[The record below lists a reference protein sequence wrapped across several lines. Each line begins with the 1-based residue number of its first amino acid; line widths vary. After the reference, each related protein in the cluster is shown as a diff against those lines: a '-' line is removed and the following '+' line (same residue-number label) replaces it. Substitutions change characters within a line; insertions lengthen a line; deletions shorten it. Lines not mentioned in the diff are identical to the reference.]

1 MKERLEKI
9 MKAAVDENFVS
20 GVNVLVLKDGK
31 EVVYGEYGLRNVEEH
46 KPMTRD
52 TMFRLYSMT
61 KPITATAVM
70 ILMDRGL
77 IDLADPISKYIPAF
91 RDAHVNIHG
100 ERDDAK
106 REIMILDLLNMTSGM
121 PYPNAGSVAG
131 RQATE
136 VFEEIDRRLYTE
148 EAMSTMEIINALGK
162 NDLEFHP
169 GEHFMY
175 GTSADVLGALVEV
188 VSGMRYSDFLKKEI
202 FGPLGMRDTDFYVP
216 WEKQDRLAKVY
227 NTVDG
232 NLVEVKTN
240 NLGIRYPMDKA
251 PAFESGGAGLASNL
265 DDYAKFATMLL
276 QGGIYNGTRIL
287 SSAVA
292 SYLTSGKLM
301 PNQQVDLDRD
311 WNGLYG
317 YTYGNL
323 MRVMEQPRQNPMLT
337 TIGEYG
343 WDGWLGV
350 YMANDPVN
358 NVTMLMGIQKID
370 AGTCS
375 LTRKLKNAIW
385 SELIG

>member
-1 MKERLEKI
+1 MKERLEQI
-9 MKAAVDENFVS
+9 MKAAVEENFVS

-31 EVVYGEYGLRNVEEH
+31 EVVYGQYGLRDMEEQ

-77 IDLADPISKYIPAF
+77 IDLGDPISKYLPAF
-91 RDAHVNIHG
+91 KDAHVNIHG
-100 ERDDAK
+100 DRDVVK
-106 REIMILDLLNMTSGM
+106 REIMILDLLNMTSGL
-121 PYPNAGSVAG
+121 PYPDLGTVAG
-131 RQATE
+131 RQSME
-136 VFEEIDRRLYTE
+136 VFEEVDKRLYTDN
-148 EAMSTMEIINALGK
+148 AMTTMEIINALGS
-162 NDLEFHP
+162 NDLAFHP

-188 VSGMRYSDFLKKEI
+188 VSGMTYSEFLKKEI
-202 FGPLGMRDTDFYVP
+202 FIPLGMNDTDFYVP
-216 WEKQDRLAKVY
+216 MEKQDRLAKVY
-227 NTVDG
+227 KTMDG
-232 NLVEVKTN
+232 KLVEEKTN
-240 NLGIRYPMDKA
+240 NLGIRYTMDKA

-276 QGGIYNGTRIL
+276 QGGIYNETRIL
-287 SSAVA
+287 SKSVTT
-292 SYLTSGKLM
+292 YLTSGKLL
-301 PNQQVDLDRD
+301 PCQQEDLTRD

-323 MRVMEQPRQNPMLT
+323 MRVMEEPRQNVMLT
-337 TIGEYG
+337 TVGEYG

-358 NVTMLMGIQKID
+358 KVTMLMGIQKID

-385 SELIG
+385 TELFS